1 MGHIRVLDE
10 HIANQ
15 IAAGEVVERPASVVK
30 ELVENAIDARA
41 TRIDVHIGEG
51 GLESIRVQDNGTGIA
66 ADDCETAFYRHATSK
81 LADDRDLFQITSLG
95 FRGEALPSIAAV
107 SKVDL
112 LTSATDDG
120 AGRRLLIEGG
130 TLKSNEDEAAPRG
143 TDFRVNSL
151 FYNTPARLKY
161 MKTVQTELG
170 HISDIMYRMSLA
182 HPEIAFTLRH
192 NNNLLLQTPGNG
204 DMLQVI
210 AAVYGTSAAKMV
222 LPLNNDNLDYSI
234 NGYIGRPEI
243 ARANRNAMSVIVNG
257 RYIKSYVVNQAI
269 LRAYHTLL
277 PINRYP
283 LTVLRLE
290 MHPSLVDVNVHPA
303 KMEVRFSKEPELMM
317 FVEESVRQALRRE
330 ILIPHVT
337 KQTVK
342 RGNSESVIQEQ
353 FSFPRPSVS
362 NDAYAGNDLFTAP
375 VSSPTSDST
384 NGANMPRHQA
394 AREDIG
400 ELDAPYVP
408 PLGDQDLPP
417 EQEQSNPQWN
427 GQMEG
432 EQAAAARHSSL
443 NNSSATVNG
452 SSQAASPT
460 IREQLPH
467 PQYVKEEEQMKS
479 NASVA
484 GHTKEQA
491 ADTTQSDRS
500 QEPDGKHVRRHNGSQ
515 HPHDQAVAE
524 SQGNAMVPS
533 HDGNGNSASSNE
545 TLTSSANTLPVPNA
559 DLAAPSA
566 QADHSA
572 TGYDHFSAA
581 TTADQSS
588 GIRERERAYQPDY
601 KRSSG
606 SGSSA
611 RPPQR
616 PSNANRGIPAEMI
629 YGTAEDPQQPEF
641 PEMTLIGQHHGTYLI
656 AQNEEGLFLIDQHA
670 AHERV
675 NYEFYYNKFG
685 QPEEASQELLLP
697 ITLEFT
703 RAEADKLKDRLH
715 WFERVGVYL
724 EHFGGQTFRVCAYPY
739 WFPKGEEQRVIQEMT
754 EWVLS
759 ERKIDLSK
767 LREQASTLCSCKA
780 SIKANQRL
788 TEAEAQAL
796 LHRLAACQQP
806 YTCPHGRPIVVS
818 FSSYDL
824 EKLFKRVM

>member
-1 MGHIRVLDE
+1 MGKIRVLDE

-30 ELVENAIDARA
+30 ELVENAIDAKA
-41 TRIDVHIGEG
+41 TRIDVYIGEG
-51 GLESIRVQDNGTGIA
+51 GLESIRVQDNGLGIA
-66 ADDCETAFYRHATSK
+66 AEDCETAFYRHATSK
-81 LADDRDLFQITSLG
+81 LADDRDLYQITSLG

-107 SKVDL
+107 SKVEL

-120 AGRRLLIEGG
+120 AGRRLIIEGG
-130 TLKSNEDEAAPRG
+130 TLKSNEDDAAPRG
-143 TDFRVNSL
+143 TDFRVNAL

-170 HISDIMYRMSLA
+170 HISDMMYRISLA

-192 NNNLLLQTPGNG
+192 NNNLLLQTPGSG

-222 LPLNNDNLDYSI
+222 LPINSDSLDYRI
-234 NGYIGRPEI
+234 DGFIGRPEI

-257 RYIKSYVVNQAI
+257 RYVKNYAVNQAI

-303 KMEVRFSKEPELMM
+303 KMEVRFSKEPELMQ
-317 FVEESVRQALRRE
+317 FVEEAVRQALRRE

-353 FSFPRPSVS
+353 FNFTRPQPQA
-362 NDAYAGNDLFTAP
+362 DAYAGNDLFSPAGEMHSA
-375 VSSPTSDST
+375 SSAGTGAR
-384 NGANMPRHQA
+384 NG
-394 AREDIG
+394 EDIG

-408 PLGDQDLPP
+408 PLTDQDIPP
-417 EQEQSNPQWN
+417 HHPTQQGIVTDGSNLHGASLETDMNGNHTASQSDAGATTPQPAK
-427 GQMEG
+427 E
-432 EQAAAARHSSL
+432 
-443 NNSSATVNG
+443 
-452 SSQAASPT
+452 PT
-460 IREQLPH
+460 GIQHRELA
-467 PQYVKEEEQMKS
+467 S
-479 NASVA
+479 NAVSQQPSVLSTND
-484 GHTKEQA
+484 GQPSYKDSENGGGNQQQA
-491 ADTTQSDRS
+491 QTGDDQQPVANPMPETSPVGDSAVSASTHSPLS
-500 QEPDGKHVRRHNGSQ
+500 NGPSSTM
-515 HPHDQAVAE
+515 P
-524 SQGNAMVPS
+524 STSSTGTSIQGNP
-533 HDGNGNSASSNE
+533 
-545 TLTSSANTLPVPNA
+545 
-559 DLAAPSA
+559 
-566 QADHSA
+566 
-572 TGYDHFSAA
+572 AA
-581 TTADQSS
+581 TTVSS
-588 GIRERERAYQPDY
+588 SVRERPASYTPDKRASAPHA
-601 KRSSG
+601 RSQ
-606 SGSSA
+606 
-611 RPPQR
+611 QR
-616 PSNANRGIPAEMI
+616 PGASRTIPAELL
-629 YGTAEDPQQPEF
+629 YGTADEPDVPEF

-656 AQNEEGLFLIDQHA
+656 AQNDEGLFLIDQHA

-675 NYEFYYNKFG
+675 NYEFYYEKFG
-685 QPEEASQELLLP
+685 QPESASQELLLP

-739 WFPKGEEQRVIQEMT
+739 WFPKGEEQRVIEEMA

-759 ERKIDLSK
+759 ERKIDLAK

-788 TEAEAQAL
+788 TDMEAQTL
-796 LHRLAACQQP
+796 IKRLSACRQP